1 MNFTPNHMKTF
12 IVKEEQ
18 LENYINNK
26 KNEKVVDL
34 ILETIENNKK
44 FLNENISL
52 KKTNQ
57 TYIDDLKRKNVITP
71 EIREMLI
78 SRNIIN
84 ENNEII

>member
-1 MNFTPNHMKTF
+1 MKTF
-12 IVKEEQ
+12 ILKEKQ

-26 KNEKVVDL
+26 KNEKIVNE

-57 TYIDDLKRKNVITP
+57 IYIDNLKRKNVITP
-71 EIREMLI
+71 RIQEILI
-78 SRNIIN
+78 SHNIIN